1 MKTEHKIYLS
11 NLVYI
16 VLIIVIGSYAMNDLD
31 RLLTKFRF
39 TVIAG
44 DLNMSLLEMR
54 LAEKNYVIY
63 GDDRALMDIHKK
75 IAATT
80 RTLIKNRQDII
91 RALGREKFDRLQKY
105 MHVYATLAENIH
117 RKRLKDT
124 KSLQQLRAAGH
135 KLEIF
140 SNNTTIA
147 EREQVTSIVNRSKKV
162 LHYSFWTMVIVALIL
177 SQFIVRNITTSLRRI
192 VAMTRLISKGNFQLI
207 EQKHAKDEM
216 GAVIEAINTMAREL
230 KKREQE
236 LIQSR
241 RLASIGILVAGVTH
255 ELSNPLNNISMIAQ
269 TYAEVY
275 DQLSD
280 EERLGFMAQVEEQ
293 GERLRVIIKNLLDF
307 SRPKELQLVETEV
320 NEIIQKTIEL
330 IQNMLEVS
338 NIKLILELAEDLPTV
353 YVDKHQILQVL
364 INITT
369 NAIQVMT
376 DMDSGGEL
384 RLRSH
389 YLADS
394 DDVEIEIS
402 DNGKGIAPEFLDH
415 IFDPFFTTK
424 GDSGTG
430 LGLWV
435 SYGIIKNHGGMIRVE
450 SSVGAGTAFFITLP
464 SCKKSKRCSD
474 VSV

>member
-16 VLIIVIGSYAMNDLD
+16 VLIIVVGSYAMNDLD
-31 RLLTKFRF
+31 QLLTKFRF
-39 TVIAG
+39 TVIAD
-44 DLNMSLLEMR
+44 DLNMSFLEMR

-63 GDDRALMDIHKK
+63 GDDNALKDIRNK

-80 RTLIKNRQDII
+80 STLIQNKQGIV
-91 RALGREKFDRLQKY
+91 RALGREKFDLLRKY
-105 MHVYATLAENIH
+105 MYVYATMVEKTH
-117 RKRLKDT
+117 QEGLKDQR
-124 KSLQQLRAAGH
+124 SLRQLREAGH
-135 KLEIF
+135 QLELF
-140 SNNTTIA
+140 SNKTTVA
-147 EREQVTSIVNRSKKV
+147 ERRQVTSIVNRSKKV
-162 LHYSFWTMVIVALIL
+162 LNYAFWTVILVAFIL

-216 GAVIEAINTMAREL
+216 GAVIEAINAMAMEL

-275 DQLSD
+275 DQLSK
-280 EERLGFMAQVEEQ
+280 EERLEFMTQVDEQ
-293 GERLRVIIKNLLDF
+293 AERLRVIIKNLLDF
-307 SRPKELQLVETEV
+307 SRPKELQLGEADA
-320 NEIIQKTIEL
+320 NGIIQKTIEL
-330 IQNMLEVS
+330 VQNMLEIS
-338 NIKLILELAEDLPTV
+338 NIKLVLHLADDLPAV

-376 DMDSGGEL
+376 DMNSGGEL
-384 RLRSH
+384 RLSSR
-389 YLADS
+389 YLEDS
-394 DDVEIEIS
+394 DEIEIEIS

-435 SYGIIKNHGGMIRVE
+435 SYGIVKNHGGMIRVE

-464 SCKKSKRCSD
+464 SCKKSKRCTN